1 MRHSY
6 RNHSGTG
13 VRETVRYRAQVNQ
26 IPVGA
31 LYGLPGFTEQ
41 VEQYDNMNNVNTAGQ
56 AAAQTPF
63 NAPGPLQKTD
73 VVFWWEMELF
83 LNWAVTYSAG
93 TLALSPN
100 APYNFVQSPKLKL
113 QGQYSPVEC
122 ESGFDV
128 AWFQLYRP
136 MRGRGQR
143 NVQDLIAAAPQ
154 PSGSFANSLIPQANL
169 AAGVLSQT
177 LTSPYSVSNFP
188 VTLELPA
195 GYFFDEY
202 WDLAPDGTIL
212 PNAQGVIAP
221 MQAFVSPQY
230 MGGGERNIVPQFNY
244 AAVISATLDQG
255 PLAASAALTSTV
267 TTDSALL
274 NMRRVG
280 VFSSENPAEMPPVF
294 NWQYRRASR
303 RFTFGNVT
311 KVDIPIPEYGQ
322 VLSVWARIFDPT
334 LGTNGIGG
342 FMNVSN
348 ITKCQLLYG
357 SNLPRFDDD
366 VPEMQKR
373 WIEQHGFLPSQG
385 MVAWDLAATKI
396 NGNIGNSRA
405 LNTLTNANAHLHLEF
420 TAAPGAGTYAVL
432 GTELLVPVSV
442 Q

>member
-1 MRHSY
+1 MS
-6 RNHSGTG
+6 TP
-13 VRETVRYRAQVNQ
+13 VNA

-41 VEQYDNMNNVNTAGQ
+41 VEQYDNMNNVLTTQ
-56 AAAQTPF
+56 QPAAQTPF

-73 VVFWWEMELF
+73 VIFWWEAEFF

-93 TLALSPN
+93 TLNISPE
-100 APYNFVQSPKLKL
+100 APYNAVQSPKLKL
-113 QGQYSPVEC
+113 QGQYSPLEC

-128 AWFQLYRP
+128 AWFQMYRP

-143 NVQDLIAAAPQ
+143 NIQDVIQANVV
-154 PSGSFANSLIPQANL
+154 PSANFANSQIPSANL
-169 AAGVLSQT
+169 AASILSQT
-177 LTSPYSVSNFP
+177 TTSPYSVSNYP
-188 VTLELPA
+188 MILEIPA

-202 WDLAPDGTIL
+202 WDLAPDGSIL

-244 AAVISATLDQG
+244 APVIAGNYDSG
-255 PLAASAALTSTV
+255 PLAASAALTTTV
-267 TTDSALL
+267 TTASSTL

-280 VFSSENPAEMPPVF
+280 VFASENPAEMPPVF

-311 KVDIPIPEYGQ
+311 KVDLPIQEYGQ
-322 VLSVWARIFDPT
+322 VLSTWVRIFDPT
-334 LGTNGIGG
+334 LGTNNVGG
-342 FMNVSN
+342 YMNVSN
-348 ITKCQLLYG
+348 ITKAQLLYG

-366 VPEMQKR
+366 VPAMQKR
-373 WIEQHGFLPSQG
+373 FIEQHGFTPPQG
-385 MVAWDLAATKI
+385 TVAWDLAATKI

-405 LNTLTNANAHLHLEF
+405 LNTLTNANTHFHLEF
-420 TAAPGAGTYAVL
+420 TAAPGAGTYAVM
-432 GTELLVPVSV
+432 GVELLVPVAV

>member
-1 MRHSY
+1 M
-6 RNHSGTG
+6 T
-13 VRETVRYRAQVNQ
+13 AQTQQ

-41 VEQYDNMNNVNTAGQ
+41 VEQYDNMTGLSTTFQNT
-56 AAAQTPF
+56 AQTPF
-63 NAPGPLQKTD
+63 NPPGPLQKTD
-73 VVFWWEMELF
+73 VIFWWETEIT
-83 LNWAVTYSAG
+83 LNLAVTYSAG
-93 TLALSPN
+93 TLNISPD
-100 APYNFVQSPKLKL
+100 APYNVIQTPKLQL

-122 ESGFDV
+122 DSGAHMAF
-128 AWFQLYRP
+128 FQMYRP

-154 PSGSFANSLIPQANL
+154 ASTVFANSQLPQANL
-169 AAGVLSQT
+169 AAATMSQT
-177 LTSPYSVSNFP
+177 TTSPYSLSNYPF
-188 VTLELPA
+188 TLEWPA

-202 WDLAPDGTIL
+202 WDLAPDGSIL

-230 MGGGERNIVPQFNY
+230 MGGGERNIVPKFNW
-244 AAVISATLDQG
+244 AGIISGNYDVG
-255 PLAASAALTSTV
+255 PLAASSALTISSESG
-267 TTDSALL
+267 SASL
-274 NMRRVG
+274 NFRRGG

-303 RFTFGNVT
+303 RFVFGST
-311 KVDIPIPEYGQ
+311 TQAIIPIQEYGQ
-322 VLSVWARIFDPT
+322 VLSVWAQMFDPT
-334 LGTNGIGG
+334 LGTNSVGG
-342 FMNVSN
+342 YENVTN

-366 VPEMQKR
+366 IPAMQKR
-373 WIEQHGFLPSQG
+373 WIEQHGFLPLQG

-405 LNTLTNANAHLHLEF
+405 LNTLTNANAHLLVQF
-420 TAAPGAGTYAVL
+420 ASAPGNGSYAEV

>member
-1 MRHSY
+1 MS
-6 RNHSGTG
+6 TP
-13 VRETVRYRAQVNQ
+13 VNA

-41 VEQYDNMNNVNTAGQ
+41 VEQYDNMNNVLTTQQ

-73 VVFWWEMELF
+73 VVFWWEAEFF

-93 TLALSPN
+93 TLAISPE
-100 APYNFVQSPKLKL
+100 APYNSVQSPKLKL
-113 QGQYSPVEC
+113 QGQYSPLEC

-128 AWFQLYRP
+128 AWFQMYRP

-143 NVQDLIAAAPQ
+143 NIQDVIQANVV
-154 PSGSFANSLIPQANL
+154 PSANFANSQIPSANL
-169 AAGVLSQT
+169 AASILSQT
-177 LTSPYSVSNFP
+177 TTSPYSVSNYP
-188 VTLELPA
+188 MILEIPA

-202 WDLAPDGTIL
+202 WDLAPDGSIL

-244 AAVISATLDQG
+244 APVIAGNYDSG
-255 PLAASAALTSTV
+255 PLAATAALTTTV
-267 TTDSALL
+267 TTASSTL

-280 VFSSENPAEMPPVF
+280 VFASENPAEMPPVF

-311 KVDIPIPEYGQ
+311 KVDLPIQEYGQ
-322 VLSVWARIFDPT
+322 VLSTWVRIFDPT
-334 LGTNGIGG
+334 LGTNNVGG
-342 FMNVSN
+342 YMNVSN
-348 ITKCQLLYG
+348 ITKAQLLYG

-366 VPEMQKR
+366 VPAMQKR
-373 WIEQHGFLPSQG
+373 FIEQHGFTPPQG
-385 MVAWDLAATKI
+385 TVAWDLAATKI

-405 LNTLTNANAHLHLEF
+405 LNTLTNANTHFHLEF
-420 TAAPGAGTYAVL
+420 TAAPGAGTYAVM
-432 GTELLVPVSV
+432 GVELLVPVAV

>member
-1 MRHSY
+1 MAPS
-6 RNHSGTG
+6 S
-13 VRETVRYRAQVNQ
+13 AVNQ

-41 VEQYDNMNNVNTAGQ
+41 VEQYDNMLNINTAGQ

-73 VVFWWEMELF
+73 VIFWWESEF
-83 LNWAVTYSAG
+83 SVNWAVTYSAG
-93 TLALSPN
+93 TIALSPE
-100 APYNFVQSPKLKL
+100 APYNIIQSPRLKL
-113 QGQYSPVEC
+113 QGQYSPIEC
-122 ESGFDV
+122 ESGFDM
-128 AWFQLYRP
+128 AFFQMYRP

-143 NVQDLIAAAPQ
+143 NAQDLIAVNPE
-154 PSGSFANSLIPQANL
+154 PTSGYANSLIPQANL
-169 AAGVLSQT
+169 AGAVLSQT
-177 LTSPYSVSNFP
+177 LTTPYSVTNYPF
-188 VTLELPA
+188 TLEWPA

-202 WDLAPDGTIL
+202 WDLAPDGSIL
-212 PNAQGVIAP
+212 PNAMGIVAP

-244 AAVISATLDQG
+244 SPVISGNYDSGPVAAT
-255 PLAASAALTSTV
+255 AALTSTV
-267 TTDSALL
+267 TTLSSLL

-280 VFSSENPAEMPPVF
+280 VFASENPAEMPPVF

-311 KVDIPIPEYGQ
+311 KIDIPLQEYGQ
-322 VLSVWARIFDPT
+322 VLSTWARIFDPT
-334 LGTNGIGG
+334 LGTNGVGG
-342 FMNVSN
+342 YMSVAN

-373 WIEQHGFLPSQG
+373 FVEQHGFLPPQG
-385 MVAWDLAATKI
+385 GVAWDLAATKI
-396 NGNIGNSRA
+396 NGQIGNSRA
-405 LNTLTNANAHLHLEF
+405 LNTLTNANAKIHLEF
-420 TAAPGAGTYAVL
+420 TAAPGAGTYAVV
-432 GTELLVPVSV
+432 GTELLVPVST